1 MHMPLKKQEG
11 IYKTLNKIYYIKLY
25 KREINMA
32 AEEIFIEWL
41 NTQDYWRKKLFSL
54 LMEKSCVTEDD
65 FIMIM
70 ENYIANSFEDIV
82 IQLSKAKSQKISIK
96 KLYDV
101 KGVNR
106 LIEAQEICFGDN
118 LTVIYGENGTGKT
131 GYSRIIQHAGKYIT
145 NSKPI
150 KANVFDDTIQPAAK
164 IDYVLE
170 DGCLH
175 KTLEWCAEKD
185 GELNIKLFNS
195 NCVQF
200 SLSGERKISFKPQI
214 FNICEQLSVI
224 TSAFSEKVT
233 IRLEELKQDIISTI
247 EQGTT
252 VSKTISK
259 ILKEAKE
266 ENLQIF
272 DDAIK
277 EIDLKKAKEEKE
289 RKIKEIE
296 LLSVSGLT
304 QTQKMLE
311 TKRETI
317 EQIVESIEKSNVY
330 TQCLWLKYIE
340 NQAKIANLEQQ
351 EDLEEILRKLSIDH
365 SIKDEFL
372 DFIFAVD
379 KYYKGL
385 QGECEDFLAMNRCV
399 FCGREIARDDEDVRG
414 LFALYKDLIKVN
426 NSKQIDEINRNNK
439 KIEESIQSLIDKLIV
454 LKASPALIDEIA
466 VIGQIEFIISLLK
479 QFKETTIKNEIAD
492 SIQTLKDISGQLKT
506 RINSI
511 VEDIAC
517 IDAKR
522 IQAHNELNE
531 ASAKIYIVENSAYK
545 RKMMLAYL
553 RLCRLRGIN
562 NKSLSKCQK
571 DIEEKVYKDK
581 FVGILQNTLKELNAP
596 VEVKFTTAI
605 SSAQMAIKQG
615 YDKIAKTNQLNE
627 ILSEGEQTVVA
638 LAQFIAESK
647 FNPEENVLFF
657 DDPVNSL
664 DLGRMQ
670 VIAEK
675 LVELSK
681 EKQVVIFTHNLV
693 FLGFIK
699 AIIDKDESL
708 QNYKFFTTERAEVD
722 GKIYVG
728 KVTETANPNVERFK
742 HYNTQINELIQYYN
756 KNTCTVDNV
765 KQLYGY
771 LRAAIELF
779 ICEKVLQGTVERFR
793 FDIRVG
799 KFSEINVEALQKNQ
813 LKLTKIFERCCRF
826 IDGHSSS
833 PYAKVTPDFTGFKVD
848 YEEFNKIKKEF
859 K

>member
-1 MHMPLKKQEG
+1 
-11 IYKTLNKIYYIKLY
+11 
-25 KREINMA
+25 
-32 AEEIFIEWL
+32 
-41 NTQDYWRKKLFSL
+41 
-54 LMEKSCVTEDD
+54 
-65 FIMIM
+65 MIM

-82 IQLSKAKSQKISIK
+82 IQLSKTKSQKISIK

-106 LIEAQEICFGDN
+106 LIESQEICFGDN

-145 NSKPI
+145 NIKPI
-150 KANVFDDTIQPAAK
+150 KANVFDDTIQPEAK
-164 IDYVLE
+164 IDYILE
-170 DGCLH
+170 DGSVH

-224 TSAFSEKVT
+224 TSAFNEKVS

-259 ILKEAKE
+259 ILEDPKE

-272 DDAIK
+272 DDFIR

-289 RKIKEIE
+289 KSIKEIE
-296 LLSVSGLT
+296 LLSVGGLT
-304 QTQKMLE
+304 QTRKMFE
-311 TKRETI
+311 TKKETI
-317 EQIVESIEKSNVY
+317 DQIVETIEKSNVY
-330 TQCLWLKYIE
+330 TQCLWSKYIE
-340 NQAKIANLEQQ
+340 NEAKVANLEQ
-351 EDLEEILRKLSIDH
+351 EGALEEILKKLNIDN

-372 DFIFAVD
+372 NFIFAVD

-385 QGECEDFLAMNRCV
+385 QGESEDFLAMDRCV
-399 FCGREIARDDEDVRG
+399 FCGREISQEDEDIRK
-414 LFALYKDLIKVN
+414 LFALYNDLIKAN

-439 KIEESIQSLIDKLIV
+439 KIEESIKSLVDKLVV

-466 VIGQIEFIISLLK
+466 VIAQIEVVVELFK
-479 QFKETTIKNEIAD
+479 QFKEITIENQVAN
-492 SIQTLKDISGQLKT
+492 SIQTLKNISDQLK
-506 RINSI
+506 IKIKSI
-511 VEDIAC
+511 EEDIAC

-522 IQAHNELNE
+522 LQAHNALNE
-531 ASAKIYIVENSAYK
+531 AAAKIYIVENSSYK
-545 RKMMLAYL
+545 RKMILAYL
-553 RLCRLRGIN
+553 RLCRLQGIN
-562 NKSLSKCQK
+562 NKALSKCQK

-581 FVGILQNTLKELNAP
+581 FVEILQNTLKALNAP
-596 VEVKFTTAI
+596 AEVKFTTAI

-670 VIAEK
+670 IIAEN

-708 QNYKFFTTERAEVD
+708 QHYKFFTTERAEVD
-722 GKIYVG
+722 GKLYVG
-728 KVTETANPNVERFK
+728 KVTETANPNVERLK
-742 HYNTQINELIQYYN
+742 HYNTKINELIQFYN
-756 KNTCTVDNV
+756 KNTCTIDNV

-793 FDIRVG
+793 FEIRVG
-799 KFSEINVEALQKNQ
+799 KFSEINVAALQKNQ
-813 LKLTKIFERCCRF
+813 LKLTNIFEKCCRF

-833 PYAKVTPDFTGFKVD
+833 PYAKLNPDFTGFKAD
-848 YEEFNKIKKEF
+848 YEEFNQIKKEF